1 MSRDYYCSQKFR
13 FLKIDL
19 ESQTTYNCHAARP
32 HKIDFAWLASN
43 PGQLFNTDVNVG
55 ERRMMLANE
64 RNSSCEQNCWP
75 AEDRGAAS
83 PRLIARGEIRTL
95 TEVVTSPE
103 IIDITLNS
111 DCNLTC
117 SYCCKEYSS
126 SWRNDVLKNGDYG
139 IASEPDRYTK
149 NNMDVVLARVSQQ
162 ERFGL
167 GRTQAIL
174 AEVKAMSA
182 NVKEIIISGGEP
194 FLSRYLLDI
203 VKDNGHAPRVQIF
216 TGLGVDFKRFERII
230 DTLAEYKNIVL
241 NVSGETTGALY
252 EFNRY
257 GATWDEF
264 ERKLAMLS
272 EKNICVEISSVMSN
286 LTVVG
291 FVEFYKKFKNYAYR
305 VECVYNPN
313 FLAPHILDTA
323 TKDQVIEQFT
333 ASDFDK
339 RELVLN
345 SLSSVPTPLEKQ
357 DLKHF
362 LTEFVTRRPGLGLD
376 MFPKTFI
383 EWLNNNV
390 V

>member
-32 HKIDFAWLASN
+32 HRIDFAWLAAN
-43 PGQLFNTDVNVG
+43 PGQLFNTDINVN
-55 ERRMMLANE
+55 ERRMMLVNE

-83 PRLIARGEIRTL
+83 PRLIAKGHVRTL
-95 TEVVTSPE
+95 TDVITSPE

-126 SWRNDVLKNGDYG
+126 SWRNDILNNGNYN

-149 NNMDVVLARVSQQ
+149 NTLDQVLAKVSQQ

-167 GRTQAIL
+167 DRTQAIL
-174 AEVKAMSA
+174 GEVKAMSGQ
-182 NVKEIIISGGEP
+182 VKEIIISGGEP

-203 VKDNGHAPRVQIF
+203 VKDNSHAPRIQIF

-230 DTLAEYKNIVL
+230 DTLAEYNNVVL
-241 NVSGETTGALY
+241 NVSGETTDALY

-257 GATWDEF
+257 GATWSEF
-264 ERKLAMLS
+264 ERKLELLS
-272 EKNICVEISSVMSN
+272 KKNIKVEMSSVMSN

-291 FVEFYKKFKNYAYR
+291 FVDFYKLFSQYR
-305 VECVYNPN
+305 YRIECVYNPN
-313 FLAPHILDTA
+313 FLAPHILDQR
-323 TKDQVIEQFT
+323 TKDQVAEQFAT
-333 ASDFDK
+333 SNFPQK
-339 RELVLN
+339 ELVLT
-345 SLSSVPTPLEKQ
+345 SLLSQPTSTEKQ
-357 DLKHF
+357 DLAIF
-362 LTEFVTRRPGLGLD
+362 LKEFVARRPGLGLD
-376 MFPKTFI
+376 VFPQTFV
-383 EWLNNNV
+383 EWLNNDV

>member
-32 HKIDFAWLASN
+32 HKINFEWLAAN
-43 PGQLFNTDVNVG
+43 PGKLFNTDVNVS
-55 ERRMMLANE
+55 ERKMMLVNE

-75 AEDRGAAS
+75 AEDRGATS
-83 PRLIARGEIRTL
+83 PRLIASGQIRTL

-126 SWRNDVLKNGDYG
+126 SWRNDVLKNGDYH
-139 IASEPDRYTK
+139 IESEPNRYTK
-149 NNMDVVLARVSQQ
+149 NTMDIVLARVSQQ

-167 GRTQAIL
+167 DRTQAIL
-174 AEVKAMSA
+174 AEVKAISG

-203 VKDNGHAPRVQIF
+203 VKDNSHAPRVQIF

-241 NVSGETTGALY
+241 NVSGETLGALY

-257 GATWDEF
+257 GATWHEF
-264 ERKLAMLS
+264 ERKLALLA
-272 EKNICVEISSVMSN
+272 EKNIRVELSSVMSN
-286 LTVVG
+286 LTVIG
-291 FVEFYKKFKNYAYR
+291 FADFYKQFSGYAYR
-305 VECVYNPN
+305 IECVYNPN
-313 FLAPHILDTA
+313 FLAPHILDQA
-323 TKDQVIEQFT
+323 TKDQVISQLTESNFAQ
-333 ASDFDK
+333 K
-339 RELVLN
+339 ELILN
-345 SLSSVPTPLEKQ
+345 SLLSTPTPAEKQ
-357 DLKHF
+357 DLKKF
-362 LTEFVTRRPGLGLD
+362 LTEFVARRPGLSLD
-376 MFPKTFI
+376 VFPKTFV

>member
-43 PGQLFNTDVNVG
+43 PGQLFNTDVNVS
-55 ERRMMLANE
+55 ERQMMLANE

-149 NNMDVVLARVSQQ
+149 NNMDIVLARVSQQ

-167 GRTQAIL
+167 DRTQAIL
-174 AEVKAMSA
+174 AEIKAMSGT
-182 NVKEIIISGGEP
+182 VKEIIISGGEP

-230 DTLAEYKNIVL
+230 DTLAEYKNVVL

-257 GATWDEF
+257 GATWHDF
-264 ERKLAMLS
+264 KRKLELLA
-272 EKNICVEISSVMSN
+272 EKNICVELSSVMSN

-291 FVEFYKKFKNYAYR
+291 FADFYKQFKDYAYR
-305 VECVYNPN
+305 IECVYNPN
-313 FLAPHILDTA
+313 FLAPHILDPV

-333 ASDFDK
+333 ASDFIK
-339 RELVLN
+339 RELVLS
-345 SLSSVPTPLEKQ
+345 SLLSTPTPSEKR
-357 DLKHF
+357 DLTQF
-362 LTEFVTRRPGLGLD
+362 LKEFVARRPGLDLNV
-376 MFPKTFI
+376 FPKTFI

>member
-1 MSRDYYCSQKFR
+1 MARDYYCSQKFR
-13 FLKIDL
+13 FLKVDL
-19 ESQTTYNCHAARP
+19 ESQTTYNCHAAKP
-32 HKIDFAWLASN
+32 HRIDFAWLASN
-43 PGQLFNTDVNVG
+43 PGQLFNTDVNVS
-55 ERRMMLANE
+55 ERKMMLVNE

-75 AEDRGAAS
+75 AEDRGATS
-83 PRLIARGEIRTL
+83 PRLIAKGEIRTL
-95 TEVVTSPE
+95 TDVVTSPE

-126 SWRNDVLKNGDYG
+126 SWRNDVLKNGNYNIG
-139 IASEPDRYTK
+139 SEPNRYTK
-149 NNMDVVLARVSQQ
+149 NNMDIVLARVTQQ

-167 GRTQAIL
+167 SRTQAIL
-174 AEVKAMSA
+174 AEVKAMSP

-203 VKDNGHAPRVQIF
+203 VKDNSHAPRVQIF

-257 GATWDEF
+257 GATWNEF
-264 ERKLAMLS
+264 ERKLALLA
-272 EKNICVEISSVMSN
+272 EKDIRVELSSVMSN

-291 FVEFYKKFKNYAYR
+291 FADFYKQFKDYAYR
-305 VECVYNPN
+305 IECVYNPN
-313 FLAPHILDTA
+313 FLAPHILDQA
-323 TKDQVIEQFT
+323 TKDRVIDQITALDFT
-333 ASDFDK
+333 KQESI
-339 RELVLN
+339 
-345 SLSSVPTPLEKQ
+345 LSSVSSAPTHIEKQ
-357 DLKHF
+357 DLTRF
-362 LTEFVTRRPGLGLD
+362 LKEFITRRPGLSLHV
-376 MFPKTFI
+376 FPKTFI

>member
-32 HKIDFAWLASN
+32 HRIDFAWLASN
-43 PGQLFNTDVNVG
+43 PGQLFNTDVNVS
-55 ERRMMLANE
+55 ERRMMLVNE
-64 RNSSCEQNCWP
+64 RNVSCEQNCWP
-75 AEDRGAAS
+75 AEDRGATS
-83 PRLIARGEIRTL
+83 PRLIAQGQIRTL
-95 TEVVTSPE
+95 TEVVTTPE

-126 SWRNDVLKNGDYG
+126 SWRNDILKNGNYA

-162 ERFGL
+162 ERFAL
-167 GRTQAIL
+167 DRTQAIL
-174 AEVKAMSA
+174 AEVKAMSGK
-182 NVKEIIISGGEP
+182 VKEIIISGGEP

-203 VKDNGHAPRVQIF
+203 VKDNSLAPRVQIF

-230 DTLAEYKNIVL
+230 DTLAEYKNVVL

-257 GATWDEF
+257 GTTWHDF
-264 ERKLAMLS
+264 ERKLELLAQ
-272 EKNICVEISSVMSN
+272 KNIRVELSSVMSN
-286 LTVVG
+286 LTVTG
-291 FVEFYKKFKNYAYR
+291 FIDFYKQFKDYAYR
-305 VECVYNPN
+305 IECVYNPN
-313 FLAPHILDTA
+313 FLAPHILDQA

-333 ASDFDK
+333 ATDFTK
-339 RELVLN
+339 RDLVLS
-345 SLSSVPTPLEKQ
+345 SLTSAPTQTEKQ
-357 DLKHF
+357 DLKQF
-362 LTEFVTRRPGLGLD
+362 LTEFVTRRPGLSLD
-376 MFPKTFI
+376 VFPKTFV

>member
-1 MSRDYYCSQKFR
+1 MARDYYCSQKFR

-32 HKIDFAWLASN
+32 HKIDFEWLAAN
-43 PGQLFNTDVNVG
+43 PGQLFNTDVNVS
-55 ERRMMLANE
+55 ERRMMLLNE
-64 RNSSCEQNCWP
+64 RNASCEQNCWP

-83 PRLIARGEIRTL
+83 PRLIAHGQIRTL

-103 IIDITLNS
+103 IVDITLNS

-126 SWRNDVLKNGDYG
+126 SWRNDILKNGNYN
-139 IASEPDRYTK
+139 IESEPNRYTK
-149 NNMDVVLARVSQQ
+149 NTMDVVLARVSQQ

-167 GRTQAIL
+167 DRTQAIL
-174 AEVKAMSA
+174 AEVKAMSGT
-182 NVKEIIISGGEP
+182 VKRLIISGGEP

-203 VKDNGHAPRVQIF
+203 VKDNSHVPRIQIF

-230 DTLAEYKNIVL
+230 DTLAEYKNVVL
-241 NVSGETTGALY
+241 DVSGETTEALY

-257 GATWDEF
+257 GATWHEF
-264 ERKLAMLS
+264 ERKLASLA
-272 EKNICVEISSVMSN
+272 EKNIQVELSSVMSN

-291 FVEFYKKFKNYAYR
+291 FADFYKQFSDYTYR
-305 VECVYNPN
+305 IECVYNPN
-313 FLAPHILDTA
+313 FLAPHILDQA
-323 TKDQVIEQFT
+323 TKDQVIQQLTESNFAQK
-333 ASDFDK
+333 D
-339 RELVLN
+339 LVLN
-345 SLSSVPTPLEKQ
+345 SLLSTPTQQEKQ
-357 DLKHF
+357 DLKKF
-362 LTEFVTRRPGLGLD
+362 LTEFVARRPGLSLD
-376 MFPKTFI
+376 VFPKTFV